1 MARQYQALYDEPTR
15 MLRLVRDSR
24 SVLIGSISAF
34 GTRFTDARLASY
46 AELVAK
52 RFPEAEHKTF
62 QIAPALTLSDFSDR
76 STEPLYKYVPD
87 DTWQRYISKGSI
99 RLGTASDYRTTSNM
113 NIRDQ
118 REGASSFHLL
128 SEDLTFNVDMVIGD
142 NCAVFCGTAH
152 IEGPDHTMM
161 LSRFGGRRIKID
173 PLPDF
178 VALISRHIKPFRTR
192 VFDVRYTDLKH
203 FVADDPDIG
212 RYPQIVGYGDLD
224 AAALQRLNENYF
236 DRFYDYAFLPSLF
249 SKPLDY
255 KEERERRIVFEL
267 EDDISTPA
275 IIINDEALLN
285 FITLVDT

>member
-1 MARQYQALYDEPTR
+1 MARQFQALYDEPTR

-24 SVLIGSISAF
+24 SVLVGGISAF
-34 GTRFTDARLASY
+34 SKRFTDSQIASF
-46 AELVAK
+46 AELLVH
-52 RFPEAEHKTF
+52 RSPELAHKKL
-62 QIAPALTLSDFSDR
+62 QIAPALTLADFLER
-76 STEPLYKYVPD
+76 STEPLYKYVSD
-87 DTWQRYISKGSI
+87 ATWQHISRGSI
-99 RLGTASDYRTTSNM
+99 QLGTASYYRTTSNM

-128 SEDLTFNVDMVIGD
+128 SEDLTFNVDMMIGD

-152 IEGPDHTMM
+152 IEGPDHTLM
-161 LSRFGGRRIKID
+161 LSRFGGPRIKID

-178 VALISRHIKPFRTR
+178 IALLAKHIKPFRTR
-192 VFDVRYTDLKH
+192 VFDVCYTDLKH

-236 DRFYDYAFLPSLF
+236 DRFYDYAFFPSLF
-249 SKPLDY
+249 SKPIDY

-267 EDDISTPA
+267 EDDISTPT
-275 IIINDEALLN
+275 IIINDEALLE